1 MFCTFSFQGVVI
13 LMISL
18 SYDISKIKPCDLET
32 ALDSIYLEFT
42 PHPCKYNAIKEMATQ
57 IKTLASFQLVWMFWN
72 LFYVP
77 YLLSLARI
85 KNRRWKLVICVV
97 VVSTFVH
104 RCVTINFFVMFL
116 QIYMCFLMFLWN
128 KCSCIRHAFSLKIG

>member
-1 MFCTFSFQGVVI
+1 MFSFQGVVI

-18 SYDISKIKPCDLET
+18 GYDISKIKPCDLET

-42 PHPCKYNAIKEMATQ
+42 PHPCKYNAIKEMAPR
-57 IKTLASFQLVWMFWN
+57 ILMLAGVQLAWMFGI

-77 YLLSLARI
+77 YLLTLAHEKERPRTLCI
-85 KNRRWKLVICVV
+85 WVV

-104 RCVTINFFVMFL
+104 RCVTIKCFVMFL
-116 QIYMCFLMFLWN
+116 KIYMCFLMFLWN
-128 KCSCIRHAFSLKIG
+128 KWLCIRHAFSLKIG